1 MVNANSS
8 QQKAALII
16 DQLLQ
21 QAIEYHQAGQLQ
33 NAERLYRVVL
43 KIQPNHSDAQHNL
56 SLIAE
61 QLKQVVADL
70 PKYKAALEADP
81 TQGQHWQNYA
91 EALLIAGRAVE
102 ALLVIKNARKCG
114 LENTAIQ
121 VLQQRAED
129 ALQHEQA
136 AAAHETNALLEL
148 NIQRQPP
155 VHLDDINLI
164 KKPKNKTPATKNRS
178 VKKPK
183 SIAKLNT
190 KSKARHQLN

>member
-1 MVNANSS
+1 MNNANSS
-8 QQKAALII
+8 QQTASLII

-21 QAIEYHQAGQLQ
+21 QAIEYHQAGHLQ

-43 KIQPNHSDAQHNL
+43 RTQPNHSDAQYNL

-61 QLKQVVADL
+61 QLKQVVDDL
-70 PKYKAALEADP
+70 PKYKSALEADP

-91 EALLIAGRAVE
+91 EALLISGQKVE

-114 LENTAIQ
+114 LENAAIQ

-136 AAAHETNALLEL
+136 ATTHETTELLEP
-148 NIQRQPP
+148 NIQSQSQA
-155 VHLDDINLI
+155 HLDATDLI
-164 KKPKNKTPATKNRS
+164 KQPKIKTPTAKKKS

-183 SIAKLNT
+183 STARFNT
-190 KSKARHQLN
+190 KCKPLP